1 MPKKVKSLIFK
12 IFISILILWGSA
24 SFFLFPVIDFF
35 NWLMLALSLISVF
48 LVFTSRGRDFLFIIF
63 NFSLIY
69 SLNNLVYVGNLPQWV
84 LIIGLA
90 LIIVTGYIYAEGSF
104 FKQTNNSLL
113 HLFLYLILMLE
124 ISFSLSYWLINP
136 LSKSMIFSLFS
147 NLFFG
152 LFSERTNFVGG
163 DYKLYLYF
171 ALFAL
176 GLVFFTISWGR

>member
-48 LVFTSRGRDFLFIIF
+48 LLFTSRGRDFLFIIF

-104 FKQTNNSLL
+104 FKQT
-113 HLFLYLILMLE
+113 
-124 ISFSLSYWLINP
+124 
-136 LSKSMIFSLFS
+136 SKSMIFSLFS